1 MAKRALQLFLVV
13 CLLAGTAW
21 AADNPFEGKWKLN
34 PSRSVLIDQMKVSAA
49 GPNRYSLNFTG
60 DNVETVVADGTD
72 QPGLFGS
79 TASITVLA
87 PDTWK
92 MTRKN
97 GGRVTISA
105 IWKLSPD
112 GNTLTDDFTGY
123 RADGSTSNL
132 LYVYKRTAGTSGFT
146 GTWESTSEQV
156 NSVFEIQI
164 GAFEGDGLSFV
175 YPAQKMTTNMK
186 FDGKDYPN
194 SGPDMPAGAAWSGR
208 RLNERTVEVT
218 QKVDG
223 KVLYTQQ
230 VEASTDGKTLTMTV
244 HVPGRSKP
252 DVQVFDRE

>member
-1 MAKRALQLFLVV
+1 M
-13 CLLAGTAW
+13 
-21 AADNPFEGKWKLN
+21 N
-34 PSRSVLIDQMKVSAA
+34 PSKSVLTDQMKVGAA
-49 GPNRYSLNFTG
+49 GPNKYTLNFSG
-60 DNVETVVADGTD
+60 DNTETIVADGTD

-92 MTRKN
+92 MARKT
-97 GGRVTISA
+97 GGKMTISA
-105 IWKLSPD
+105 IWKLSAD

-132 LYVYKRTAGTSGFT
+132 LYVYKRTEGTSGFV

-156 NSVFEIQI
+156 NSVYEIEIQP
-164 GAFEGDGLSFV
+164 FESDGLSFLN
-175 YPAQKMTTNMK
+175 PSQKMTTNMM

-194 SGPDMPAGAAWSGR
+194 VGPNMPAGAAWSGHR
-208 RLNERTVEVT
+208 VNDRSVEVA
-218 QKVDG
+218 QKVSG

-230 VEASTDGKTLTMTV
+230 IDVSSDGKTLTMTV

-252 DVQVFDRE
+252 DIQVFDRE